1 MVWYHDGVSL
11 RLLWR
16 CCARGP
22 YAQQAAK
29 LCTGMSVVTI
39 YNNNNNNSS
48 FDLPRKI
55 MCVVLYVS
63 FLRAFPV
70 VGVCARAAPAAE
82 VSTSAGRCQTDWF
95 CCSSF
100 SSETHV
106 ERTMVLKVVC
116 GIFPSRM
123 RKEYRQPPHDLL
135 FEYEEEE
142 LSLSRWGF
150 GRDTCGVVCQRRG
163 GERSWYCC

>member
-70 VGVCARAAPAAE
+70 VGVCARG
-82 VSTSAGRCQTDWF
+82 SC
-95 CCSSF
+95 
-100 SSETHV
+100 
-106 ERTMVLKVVC
+106 
-116 GIFPSRM
+116 
-123 RKEYRQPPHDLL
+123 
-135 FEYEEEE
+135 
-142 LSLSRWGF
+142 
-150 GRDTCGVVCQRRG
+150 RRG
-163 GERSWYCC
+163 KHFSRSVPNRLVLLLELQLRNSCRKNNGAQGSMWNFPIKDEKRVPSTTA